1 MTSFNCIFTW
11 GCIFDLIASQMGYK
25 KSNYSVYSSMVKID
39 NVSKPINITNLIKRN
54 KIEQQKDKLLKI
66 LTLLGFSGLVLLF
79 VIFIFL

>member
-1 MTSFNCIFTW
+1 
-11 GCIFDLIASQMGYK
+11 MGFK

-66 LTLLGFSGLVLLF
+66 HTLLGSSGLVLLF
-79 VIFIFL
+79 VIFIFYDNPIF

>member
-1 MTSFNCIFTW
+1 
-11 GCIFDLIASQMGYK
+11 
-25 KSNYSVYSSMVKID
+25 MVKID

-66 LTLLGFSGLVLLF
+66 LTLLGSSGLVLLF

>member
-1 MTSFNCIFTW
+1 
-11 GCIFDLIASQMGYK
+11 MGYK
-25 KSNYSVYSSMVKID
+25 KSNYSVYTSMVKID

-66 LTLLGFSGLVLLF
+66 LTLLGSSGLVLLF

>member
-1 MTSFNCIFTW
+1 
-11 GCIFDLIASQMGYK
+11 MGFK

-39 NVSKPINITNLIKRN
+39 NVSKPINITNLIKKN

-66 LTLLGFSGLVLLF
+66 LTLLGSSGLVLLF

>member
-1 MTSFNCIFTW
+1 
-11 GCIFDLIASQMGYK
+11 MGYK

-66 LTLLGFSGLVLLF
+66 LTLLGSSGLILLF

>member
-1 MTSFNCIFTW
+1 
-11 GCIFDLIASQMGYK
+11 MGYK

-39 NVSKPINITNLIKRN
+39 NVSRPINITNLIIRN

-66 LTLLGFSGLVLLF
+66 LTLLGSSGLVLLF

>member
-1 MTSFNCIFTW
+1 
-11 GCIFDLIASQMGYK
+11 MGYK
-25 KSNYSVYSSMVKID
+25 KSNYGVYSSMVKID

-66 LTLLGFSGLVLLF
+66 LTLLGSSGLVLLF

>member
-1 MTSFNCIFTW
+1 
-11 GCIFDLIASQMGYK
+11 MGHK
-25 KSNYSVYSSMVKID
+25 KLNYSVYSSMVKID

-66 LTLLGFSGLVLLF
+66 LTLLGSSGLVLLF

>member
-1 MTSFNCIFTW
+1 
-11 GCIFDLIASQMGYK
+11 MGYK

-54 KIEQQKDKLLKI
+54 KIEQQRDKLLKV
-66 LTLLGFSGLVLLF
+66 LTLLGSSGLVLLF

>member
-1 MTSFNCIFTW
+1 
-11 GCIFDLIASQMGYK
+11 MGYK

-66 LTLLGFSGLVLLF
+66 LTPLGSSGLVLLF

>member
-1 MTSFNCIFTW
+1 
-11 GCIFDLIASQMGYK
+11 MGYK

-39 NVSKPINITNLIKRN
+39 NVSKPINITNLIKKN

-66 LTLLGFSGLVLLF
+66 LTLLGSSGLVLLF

>member
-1 MTSFNCIFTW
+1 
-11 GCIFDLIASQMGYK
+11 MGYK

-39 NVSKPINITNLIKRN
+39 NVSRPINITNLIKRN

-66 LTLLGFSGLVLLF
+66 LTLLGSSGLVLLF

>member
-1 MTSFNCIFTW
+1 
-11 GCIFDLIASQMGYK
+11 MGHK

-39 NVSKPINITNLIKRN
+39 NVSRPINITNLIKRN

-66 LTLLGFSGLVLLF
+66 LTPLGSSGLVLLF

>member
-1 MTSFNCIFTW
+1 
-11 GCIFDLIASQMGYK
+11 MGYK
-25 KSNYSVYSSMVKID
+25 KSNYGIYLSMVKID

-66 LTLLGFSGLVLLF
+66 LTLLGSSGLVLLF

>member
-1 MTSFNCIFTW
+1 
-11 GCIFDLIASQMGYK
+11 MGYK
-25 KSNYSVYSSMVKID
+25 KSNYSVYSSMVKIH

-66 LTLLGFSGLVLLF
+66 LTLLGSSGLVLLF

>member
-1 MTSFNCIFTW
+1 
-11 GCIFDLIASQMGYK
+11 MGYK

-54 KIEQQKDKLLKI
+54 KLEQQKDKLLKI
-66 LTLLGFSGLVLLF
+66 LTLLGSSGLVLLF

>member
-1 MTSFNCIFTW
+1 
-11 GCIFDLIASQMGYK
+11 MGYK

-66 LTLLGFSGLVLLF
+66 LTLLGSSGLVLLF

>member
-1 MTSFNCIFTW
+1 M
-11 GCIFDLIASQMGYK
+11 AYK

-66 LTLLGFSGLVLLF
+66 LTLLGSSGLVLLF

>member
-1 MTSFNCIFTW
+1 M
-11 GCIFDLIASQMGYK
+11 AYK

-66 LTLLGFSGLVLLF
+66 LTLLGSSGLVLLF
-79 VIFIFL
+79 VIFILL

>member
-1 MTSFNCIFTW
+1 
-11 GCIFDLIASQMGYK
+11 MGYK

-66 LTLLGFSGLVLLF
+66 LTLLGSSGLVLLF
-79 VIFIFL
+79 VIFIFF

>member
-1 MTSFNCIFTW
+1 
-11 GCIFDLIASQMGYK
+11 MGYK
-25 KSNYSVYSSMVKID
+25 KSNYGVYSSMVKID

>member
-1 MTSFNCIFTW
+1 
-11 GCIFDLIASQMGYK
+11 MGYK

-54 KIEQQKDKLLKI
+54 KMEQQKDKLLKI
-66 LTLLGFSGLVLLF
+66 LTLLGSSGLVLLF

>member
-1 MTSFNCIFTW
+1 
-11 GCIFDLIASQMGYK
+11 MGYK

-66 LTLLGFSGLVLLF
+66 LTLLGSSGLVLLF
-79 VIFIFL
+79 VIFILL